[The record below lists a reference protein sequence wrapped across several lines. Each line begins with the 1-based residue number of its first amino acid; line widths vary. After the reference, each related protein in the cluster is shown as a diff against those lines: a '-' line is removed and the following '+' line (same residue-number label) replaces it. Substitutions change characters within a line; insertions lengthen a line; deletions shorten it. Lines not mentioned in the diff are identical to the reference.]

1 VRTRTGQIAL
11 FAFALVFGFLLVVQ
25 YRAQTESGGL
35 EDLSAADL
43 TTLIANLNTR
53 NGQLA
58 AEESTL
64 RARLADLE
72 AAGSQHGRVVASLR
86 DELSRV
92 RRWGGLD
99 AVTGRGV
106 RITVDGPMR
115 AAGLNDL
122 INELRSAGAE
132 AIAIGDVRITASDV
146 VADLADGL
154 AVGDRS
160 LGGGIAVT
168 AIGNPQ
174 VLTAALTRVGGLIGR
189 IQVSQPEVTIAVT
202 PQDALTLPPT
212 RHPATAGAS
221 ATLRKHA

>member
-1 VRTRTGQIAL
+1 VRKPAAQIAL

-58 AEESTL
+58 AEEATL
-64 RARLADLE
+64 RARLVDLQ
-72 AAGSQHGRVVASLR
+72 AAGNQHTRVVDSLE

-92 RRWGGLD
+92 RRWAGLD

-106 RITVDGPMR
+106 RISVQGPIR

-122 INELRSAGAE
+122 LNELRAAGAE
-132 AIAIGDVRITASDV
+132 AIAIEDVRVTASDV
-146 VADLADGL
+146 VADLPDGL
-154 AVGDRS
+154 AVGDRQ
-160 LGGGIAVT
+160 LGDSVT
-168 AIGNPQ
+168 VSAIGSPQ
-174 VLTAALTRVGGLIGR
+174 VVTAALTRVGGIIGR
-189 IQVSQPEVTIAVT
+189 IQVSQPDVTIGVT
-202 PQDALTLPPT
+202 ADDDVTLPAT
-212 RHPATAGAS
+212 RHPAAAAAS
-221 ATLRKHA
+221 ATLRPHA